1 MALSSALDT
10 EPSQLC
16 REGVQVSSVE
26 KGKARRE
33 KLTNLNTVARR
44 DVVARGFE
52 PTYLAP
58 EPGHYRHQP
67 PGFHTFKAGMTEYTK
82 RGRRGGGAERR
93 GESTSRE
100 IAINPLART
109 TAGPS
114 PHQGAKSAD
123 RPLPAPFRTRLPGR
137 YPRSLPPGRGS
148 LPLHAP
154 RVPPT
159 CVFGFHSRVRVPA
172 RASRQARPH
181 GCAHPSASPISTP
194 QQPPRKPGS

>member
-1 MALSSALDT
+1 MRAYWY
-10 EPSQLC
+10 PQWR
-16 REGVQVSSVE
+16 REKRG
-26 KGKARRE
+26 GE

-44 DVVARGFE
+44 DVVAPGFE
-52 PTYLAP
+52 PIYLAP
-58 EPGHYRHQP
+58 EPGHSRHQP

-82 RGRRGGGAERR
+82 RGRSGGGGVLREE
-93 GESTSRE
+93 GKVLPGKSRL
-100 IAINPLART
+100 IHLART
-109 TAGPS
+109 TDRPS
-114 PHQGAKSAD
+114 PHPGAKSAD

-159 CVFGFHSRVRVPA
+159 CVFGFHSRVRAPA

-181 GCAHPSASPISTP
+181 GCAHPSASPTSTP
-194 QQPPRKPGS
+194 QQPPRKLRS